1 MQKNL
6 CTELEQNWRSEKSDV
21 CKESFLLDYLPEGDT
36 TVRETHGKTAIT
48 GGQGFEKCKTGCN
61 TNRCKS

>member
-21 CKESFLLDYLPEGDT
+21 CKESFLLDYLPEGDM
-36 TVRETHGKTAIT
+36 TVRENGNYRWA
-48 GGQGFEKCKTGCN
+48 GVREVQN
-61 TNRCKS
+61 W